1 MIASFN
7 GISPRIA
14 QSAVILPHTSIIG
27 EVEIGE
33 SVSVWYGSVIR
44 ADGARIHIGSGSN
57 IQDNS
62 TIHIGYA
69 TQDFDGSTIIDENV
83 TIGHNCI
90 IHACHIEAE
99 CIIGMGAI
107 VMDMAVIGAQSIVGA
122 GSVVTKGKKFPPK
135 SLIIGNPARL
145 VRSLN
150 DDEVAQG
157 LASALHYQHL
167 ASLHSDLKVVKE

>member
-7 GISPRIA
+7 GHTPKIA
-14 QSAVILPHTSIIG
+14 ASAIILPQTTIIG
-27 EVEIGE
+27 EVHIGE
-33 SVSVWYGSVIR
+33 NASVWYGSVIR
-44 ADGARIHIGSGSN
+44 ADGARIHIGDGSN

-90 IHACHIEAE
+90 IHACHIRAE

-107 VMDMAVIGAQSIVGA
+107 IMDMAEIGEQSIVGA
-122 GSVVTKGKKFPPK
+122 GSVVTQGKKFPPR
-135 SLIIGNPARL
+135 SLILGNPARL
-145 VRSLN
+145 IRPLR
-150 DDEVAQG
+150 DDEVAQC
-157 LASALHYQHL
+157 LSSALHYQHL
-167 ASLHSDLKVVKE
+167 AASHYDEVK